1 MQCSRPASED
11 VPIGHMEQVV
21 MFGFLKVP
29 GMQEQ
34 LFDPTGEV
42 ENGEQG
48 AQADIW
54 ESLYVFSGD
63 KLQDLLSLSF
73 QFHSDPEGQLHA
85 VPLFIASEPVGHSW
99 HRRDPSE
106 LINP

>member
-1 MQCSRPASED
+1 MHFSESASED

-34 LFDPTGEV
+34 LLDPTGEL
-42 ENGEQG
+42 ENAEQR

-54 ESLYVFSGD
+54 ESLYVF
-63 KLQDLLSLSF
+63 
-73 QFHSDPEGQLHA
+73 
-85 VPLFIASEPVGHSW
+85 
-99 HRRDPSE
+99 
-106 LINP
+106 